1 MANCASKNNVIM
13 SFKSVC
19 YMEYLETRIMRFL
32 LLVVLSSK
40 SRLQPLTVKKETDR
54 KLTVLRVDWFY
65 FNYFSI
71 TDCDIKNLKQQGGGL

>member
-1 MANCASKNNVIM
+1 M

-19 YMEYLETRIMRFL
+19 HMEYLETRILLFL

-40 SRLQPLTVKKETDR
+40 FGLQPLTVKKETDR

-71 TDCDIKNLKQQGGGL
+71 TDNVTLKT